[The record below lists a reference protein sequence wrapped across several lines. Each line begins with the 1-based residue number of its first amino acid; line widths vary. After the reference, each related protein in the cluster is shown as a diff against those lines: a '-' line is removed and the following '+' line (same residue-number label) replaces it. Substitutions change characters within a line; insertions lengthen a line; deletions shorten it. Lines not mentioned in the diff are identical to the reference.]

1 MNNTTQQNKTS
12 ADFKRIIETMHNLNT
27 PRTPSLIKYHGITKG
42 FQNGDTFWARVPLF
56 NANANDYALMHQQQS
71 EHRQNNVRLF
81 LNDQL
86 EKDDRAKRQRLR
98 KNGYSRSDYYRL
110 GGTDKYYK
118 INGATL
124 AKTISDVRNPP
135 DVEQERKNLDY
146 TLRACEYIKRIE
158 QLEKVRDKLEPRIK
172 KIDQEFIGGEWVHMN
187 WNALGINNEQFVAL
201 DYLFNLHRVHVSLM
215 NPLQIAH
222 YPTLKHLRD
231 GREVVTKLGKYLTT
245 FKDFIGMTETE
256 IKDAV
261 EKYNAIVASRTG
273 WEVKYIESTDADGF
287 VRIYRDCRAGSCMK
301 GEDAVR
307 VYAHEKSVIRL
318 AYIQSKS
325 GEILARCIV
334 REDFKQYIRIYP
346 DANGST
352 EGKYLQQYLK
362 ANGYTHGNL
371 DGCLLQM
378 IEHEDEDDIYVAPY
392 IDAGLDG
399 NGSEGSAQSGE
410 LVDIDGRTYIE
421 INTHGDLSLTMT
433 NGYTDDVENED
444 ESDCD
449 DCGDTEHNDNMT
461 YTYHG
466 DYICRHCCDNN
477 YSYAW
482 INNNTQDH
490 VHNDHVIFVDDEAYH
505 VDVDLSAFDIY
516 YCEDTG
522 DYYHIDDLVMTLR
535 GFIHCDYATSIDHE
549 DADGNEYAHTDDVHE
564 LSDGTT
570 CHTDDAKDLQ
580 AEIDREKSEDEIEI
594 IEYPDTLKE
603 PQPEPLAPVFEV
615 LNNAIDANEQGYNF
629 GDNLTPEQK
638 QHNHNLLDQAEKDAL
653 KNENN

>member
-1 MNNTTQQNKTS
+1 MDVNKTIQQNKTS
-12 ADFKRIIETMHNLNT
+12 ADFKRIIETNLNINQ
-27 PRTPSLIKYHGITKG
+27 PRTPSLLKYHGITKG

-56 NANANDYALMHQQQS
+56 NANANDYALMHRQQS
-71 EHRQNNVRLF
+71 EHRQSNVRIF

-86 EKDDRAKRQRLR
+86 DKDDKAKRQQLR
-98 KNGYSRSDYYRL
+98 KDRYSRSDYYRL
-110 GGTDKYYK
+110 GGTDSYYK
-118 INGATL
+118 INGTTL

-158 QLEKVRDKLEPRIK
+158 QLHKVRDKLEPRLK
-172 KIDQEFIGGEWVHMN
+172 EIDQEFEKGEWTYMA
-187 WNALGINNEQFVAL
+187 WNALGITHEQGSNL
-201 DYLFNLHRVHVSLM
+201 SYLFFLHRTHVSLM

-245 FKDFIGMTETE
+245 FKDFIGLSEADV
-256 IKDAV
+256 KDIV

-273 WEVKYIESTDADGF
+273 WEVRFIESTDADGF
-287 VRIYRDCRAGSCMK
+287 VRIYTNCLAGSCMK
-301 GEDAVR
+301 GMDAVR
-307 VYAHEKSVIRL
+307 VYAHDKSVIRL
-318 AYIQSKS
+318 AYIQSLA

-334 REDFKQYIRIYP
+334 REDLKQYVRIYP
-346 DANGST
+346 DPNGST

-378 IEHEDEDDIYVAPY
+378 IEHEDEDDIFVAPY
-392 IDAGLDG
+392 IDAGADG

-410 LVDIDGRTYIE
+410 LVDIDGRSYIE

-433 NGYTDDVENED
+433 NGWTDDVEDED
-444 ESDCD
+444 MSECD
-449 DCGDTEHNDNMT
+449 DCGDMEHNDDMFST
-461 YTYHG
+461 HGG

-482 INNNTQDH
+482 INNNTQDY
-490 VHNDHVIFVDDEAYH
+490 VHHDNVIFVGDEAYH

-549 DADGNEYAHTDDVHE
+549 DADGNAYAHADDVHE

-570 CHTDDAKDLQ
+570 CHTDDAEELQ
-580 AEIDREKSEDEIEI
+580 ADIDREKSEDEIEI
-594 IEYPDTLKE
+594 IEYPDALKE
-603 PQPEPLAPVFEV
+603 SQPSRPS
-615 LNNAIDANEQGYNF
+615 DTSGYFF
-629 GDNLTPEQK
+629 GDDLTPEQK

>member
-1 MNNTTQQNKTS
+1 MNVNKTIQQNKTG
-12 ADFKRIIETMHNLNT
+12 ADYKRIIETMHNLNT
-27 PRTPSLIKYHGITKG
+27 PKPPALLRYRDIYSAVSDQE
-42 FQNGDTFWARVPLF
+42 FMARLQLF
-56 NANANDYALMHQQQS
+56 NPTPNDCAETHLYLKNARS
-71 EHRQNNVRLF
+71 NNVRFF
-81 LNDQL
+81 LEYQL
-86 EKDDRAKRQRLR
+86 EKDDRAKRQQLR
-98 KNGYSRSDYYRL
+98 KSRYSRSDYYAQ
-110 GGTDKYYK
+110 GGTETYYK

-158 QLEKVRDKLEPRIK
+158 QLDKVRDKLEPRIK
-172 KIDQEFIGGEWVHMN
+172 QIDQEFNGGEWVHMN
-187 WNALGINNEQFVAL
+187 WNAIGITGEQFVAL

-231 GREVVTKLGKYLTT
+231 GREVVTKLGKYLTS
-245 FKDFIGMTETE
+245 FKDFIGLTETE

-287 VRIYRDCRAGSCMK
+287 VRIYRDCLAGSCMK

-307 VYAHEKSVIRL
+307 VYAHDKSVIRL

-325 GEILARCIV
+325 GDILARCIV
-334 REDFKQYIRIYP
+334 REDLKQYVRIYP

-378 IEHEDEDDIYVAPY
+378 IEHEDEDDIFVAPY
-392 IDAGLDG
+392 IDAGVNG

-410 LVDIDGRTYIE
+410 LVDIDNNTYIE
-421 INTHGDLSLTMT
+421 INTHGELSLTMT
-433 NGYTDDVENED
+433 NGWTDDVRDED
-444 ESDCD
+444 ESECD
-449 DCGDTEHNDNMT
+449 DCGDMEHNDDMT
-461 YTYHG
+461 YTHHG

-482 INNNTQDH
+482 INNNTQDY
-490 VHNDHVIFVDDEAYH
+490 VHHDHVIWANDDAYH
-505 VDVDLSAFDIY
+505 EDCDLSAHDIY
-516 YCEDTG
+516 ACEETG

-535 GFIHCDYATSIDHE
+535 GFIYFNLVEDIDHE
-549 DADGNEYAHTDDVHE
+549 DADGNLSAHEDDVHE

-594 IEYPDTLKE
+594 IEYPDALKE
-603 PQPEPLAPVFEV
+603 PQPEPLAPVFEI
-615 LNNAIDANEQGYNF
+615 LNNAIDANQQG
-629 GDNLTPEQK
+629 Q
-638 QHNHNLLDQAEKDAL
+638 QQ
-653 KNENN
+653 NENN

>member
-1 MNNTTQQNKTS
+1 MNVNKTN
-12 ADFKRIIETMHNLNT
+12 ADYKRIIENNFNLNQ
-27 PRTPSLIKYHGITKG
+27 PHAPSLLKYHNITRGLQADDFERMIGLAFGIAQINPNQYAMAQKM
-42 FQNGDTFWARVPLF
+42 
-56 NANANDYALMHQQQS
+56 NDERRHENIRS
-71 EHRQNNVRLF
+71 F

-86 EKDDRAKRQRLR
+86 RIDDWVKREQLR
-98 KNGYSRSDYYRL
+98 KTKYSRSDYYRL
-110 GGTDKYYK
+110 GGTDAYYK

-124 AKTISDVRNPP
+124 ARTISDVRNPP

-158 QLEKVRDKLEPRIK
+158 QLDKVRDKLEPRIK
-172 KIDQEFIGGEWVHMN
+172 QIDKEFNGGEWVHMN
-187 WNALGINNEQFVAL
+187 WNAIGITGEQFVAL

-245 FKDFIGMTETE
+245 FKDFIGITETE

-287 VRIYRDCRAGSCMK
+287 VRIYSNCLAGSCMK
-301 GEDAVR
+301 GMDAVR

-318 AYIQSKS
+318 AYIQSLA

-334 REDFKQYIRIYP
+334 REDLKQYVRIYP

-378 IEHEDEDDIYVAPY
+378 IEHEDEDDIFVAPY
-392 IDAGLDG
+392 IDAGVDG

-410 LVDIDGRTYIE
+410 LVDIDNRTYIE

-433 NGYTDDVENED
+433 NGYTDDVESDD
-444 ESDCD
+444 ESECD
-449 DCGDTEHNDNMT
+449 ACGDIEHNDNMVST
-461 YTYHG
+461 THG
-466 DYICRHCCDNN
+466 EYICRHCCDNN

-482 INNNTQDH
+482 INNDTQDY
-490 VHNDHVIFVDDEAYH
+490 VHNDHVIWANDDAFHE
-505 VDVDLSAFDIY
+505 DCDLSAHDIY
-516 YCEDTG
+516 ACEETG

-535 GFIHCDYATSIDHE
+535 GFINHDFATIIDHA

-594 IEYPDTLKE
+594 IEYPDALKE
-603 PQPEPLAPVFEV
+603 TPSRP
-615 LNNAIDANEQGYNF
+615 NDTSGDGYIF
-629 GDNLTPEQK
+629 GDDLTPEQK
-638 QHNHNLLDQAEKDAL
+638 QHNHNLLDQTEKDEL
-653 KNENN
+653 QNETI

>member
-1 MNNTTQQNKTS
+1 MKARQRMNVNKTN
-12 ADFKRIIETMHNLNT
+12 ADYKRIIETMHNLNQ
-27 PRTPSLIKYHGITKG
+27 PRTPSLLKFDDVAKG
-42 FQNGDTFWARVPLF
+42 FQYGDTFWARVPLF
-56 NANANDYALMHQQQS
+56 NANANDHALMHHQQS
-71 EHRQNNVRLF
+71 EHHRNNVRAF

-86 EKDDRAKRQRLR
+86 EKDDKQKRQQLR
-98 KNGYSRSDYYRL
+98 KTKYSRSDYYRL
-110 GGTDKYYK
+110 GGTDAYYK

-124 AKTISDVRNPP
+124 AKTIHDVRNPP

-146 TLRACEYIKRIE
+146 TLRACEYLKRIE
-158 QLEKVRDKLEPRIK
+158 QLKNVRDKLEPRIK
-172 KIDQEFIGGEWVHMN
+172 QIEREFETGEWTYMA
-187 WNALGINNEQFVAL
+187 WNAIGINNDQGSNL
-201 DYLFNLHRVHVSLM
+201 SYLFNLHRVHVSLM

-245 FKDFIGMTETE
+245 FKDFIGITETE

-273 WEVKYIESTDADGF
+273 WEVKFIESNDAEGF
-287 VRIYRDCRAGSCMK
+287 VRIYRDCLAHTCMK

-318 AYIQSKS
+318 AYIQSLA

-334 REDFKQYIRIYP
+334 REDLKQYIRFYP

-362 ANGYTHGNL
+362 ANGYTLGNL
-371 DGCLLQM
+371 EGCLLQM
-378 IEHEDEDDIYVAPY
+378 IEHEDEDDIFVAPY
-392 IDAGLDG
+392 IDAGNNANGADG
-399 NGSEGSAQSGE
+399 TAQSGE
-410 LVDIDGRTYIE
+410 LVDIDGKTYIE
-421 INTHGDLSLTMT
+421 INTHGDLCLTMT
-433 NGYTDDVENED
+433 NGYTDDVEDDDED

-549 DADGNEYAHTDDVHE
+549 DADGNAYAHTDDVHE

-570 CHTDDAKDLQ
+570 CHTDDAEELQ
-580 AEIDREKSEDEIEI
+580 ADIDREKSEDEIEI
-594 IEYPDTLKE
+594 IEYPDALKE
-603 PQPEPLAPVFEV
+603 TPSRPNDINGTQL
-615 LNNAIDANEQGYNF
+615 QG
-629 GDNLTPEQK
+629 Q
-638 QHNHNLLDQAEKDAL
+638 QQ
-653 KNENN
+653 NENI

>member
-1 MNNTTQQNKTS
+1 MNVNKTLT
-12 ADFKRIIETMHNLNT
+12 DYRRIIETNLNINR
-27 PRTPSLIKYHGITKG
+27 PRTPSLLKYHGITKG

-56 NANANDYALMHQQQS
+56 NANANDYALMHRQQS
-71 EHRQNNVRLF
+71 EHRQSNVRIF

-86 EKDDRAKRQRLR
+86 DKDDKAKRHRLR
-98 KNGYSRSDYYRL
+98 KDRYSRSDYYRL
-110 GGTDKYYK
+110 GGTDSYYK

-135 DVEQERKNLDY
+135 DIEQERKNLDY

-158 QLEKVRDKLEPRIK
+158 QLHKVRDKLEPRLK
-172 KIDQEFIGGEWVHMN
+172 QIDQEFEKGEWTYMA
-187 WNALGINNEQFVAL
+187 WNALGITHEQGSNL
-201 DYLFNLHRVHVSLM
+201 SYLFFLHRTHVSLM

-245 FKDFIGMTETE
+245 FKDFIGLSEADV
-256 IKDAV
+256 KDIV

-301 GEDAVR
+301 GTDAVR
-307 VYAHEKSVIRL
+307 VYAHDKSVIRL
-318 AYIQSKS
+318 AYIQSLA

-334 REDFKQYIRIYP
+334 REDYKQYIRIYP

-378 IEHEDEDDIYVAPY
+378 IEHEDEDDIFVAPY
-392 IDAGLDG
+392 IDAGADG

-410 LVDIDGRTYIE
+410 LVDIDGRSYIE

-433 NGYTDDVENED
+433 NGWTDDVEDED
-444 ESDCD
+444 MSECE
-449 DCGDTEHNDNMT
+449 DCGDMEHNDDMFST
-461 YTYHG
+461 HGG

-482 INNNTQDH
+482 INSNTQDY
-490 VHNDHVIFVDDEAYH
+490 VHHDNVIFVGDEAYH
-505 VDVDLSAFDIY
+505 VDVDFSAFDIY

-535 GFIHCDYATSIDHE
+535 GFIYCDLATSIDHA
-549 DADGNEYAHTDDVHE
+549 DADGNESAHADDVHE

-570 CHTDDAKDLQ
+570 CHTDDAERIQ
-580 AEIDREKSEDEIEI
+580 AEIDENEADDEDEKPSRPNDING
-594 IEYPDTLKE
+594 TQL
-603 PQPEPLAPVFEV
+603 
-615 LNNAIDANEQGYNF
+615 QG
-629 GDNLTPEQK
+629 Q
-638 QHNHNLLDQAEKDAL
+638 Q
-653 KNENN
+653 NENN

>member
-1 MNNTTQQNKTS
+1 MNLEQTKT
-12 ADFKRIIETMHNLNT
+12 DFKRIIETNLNINT
-27 PRTPSLIKYHGITKG
+27 PRTPSLLKYHGITKG

-56 NANANDYALMHQQQS
+56 YANANDYALMHQQQS

-86 EKDDRAKRQRLR
+86 EKDERAKREQLR
-98 KNGYSRSDYYRL
+98 KTKYSRSDYYRL
-110 GGTDKYYK
+110 GGTDAYYK
-118 INGATL
+118 INGTIL

-158 QLEKVRDKLEPRIK
+158 QLDKVRDKLEPRIK
-172 KIDQEFIGGEWVHMN
+172 QIDQEFNTGEWVFMP
-187 WNALGINNEQFVAL
+187 WNSIGINNEQSQNIS
-201 DYLFNLHRVHVSLM
+201 YLFWLHRVHVSLM

-231 GREVVTKLGKYLTT
+231 GREVVTKLGKYLTS
-245 FKDFIGMTETE
+245 FKDFIGITETE

-273 WEVKYIESTDADGF
+273 WEVKYIESTDAEGF
-287 VRIYRDCRAGSCMK
+287 VRIYRDCLAGSCMK
-301 GEDAVR
+301 GTDAVR
-307 VYAHEKSVIRL
+307 VYAHDKSVIRL
-318 AYIQSKS
+318 AYIQSLA

-334 REDFKQYIRIYP
+334 REDFKQYVRIYP

-378 IEHEDEDDIYVAPY
+378 IEHEDEDDIFVAPY
-392 IDAGLDG
+392 IDAGVDG

-410 LVDIDGRTYIE
+410 LVDIDNRTYIE

-433 NGYTDDVENED
+433 NGWTDDVEDED
-444 ESDCD
+444 MSECD
-449 DCGDTEHNDNMT
+449 ACGDIEHNDDMVST
-461 YTYHG
+461 SHG

-482 INNNTQDH
+482 IDNNNQDY
-490 VHNDHVIFVDDEAYH
+490 VHNDHVIWANDDAFHE
-505 VDVDLSAFDIY
+505 DCDLSAHDIY
-516 YCEDTG
+516 ACEESG

-535 GFIHCDYATSIDHE
+535 GFIYCDYTTSIDHA
-549 DADGNEYAHTDDVHE
+549 DADGNESAHTDDVHE
-564 LSDGTT
+564 LSDGTK
-570 CHTDDAKDLQ
+570 CHTDDAERIQ
-580 AEIDREKSEDEIEI
+580 AEIDAEAEDDEDNS
-594 IEYPDTLKE
+594 DT
-603 PQPEPLAPVFEV
+603 A
-615 LNNAIDANEQGYNF
+615 LNTTTSTEDI
-629 GDNLTPEQK
+629 K
-638 QHNHNLLDQAEKDAL
+638 Q
-653 KNENN
+653 NENN

>member
-1 MNNTTQQNKTS
+1 MDVNKTIQQNKTS

-56 NANANDYALMHQQQS
+56 NANANDYALMHRQQS
-71 EHRQNNVRLF
+71 EHRQSNVRIF

-86 EKDDRAKRQRLR
+86 DKDDKAKRQRLR
-98 KNGYSRSDYYRL
+98 KDRYSRSDYYRL
-110 GGTDKYYK
+110 GGTDAYYK
-118 INGATL
+118 INGTTL
-124 AKTISDVRNPP
+124 ARTIHDVRNPP
-135 DVEQERKNLDY
+135 DIEQERKNLDY

-158 QLEKVRDKLEPRIK
+158 QLHKVRDKLEPRLK
-172 KIDQEFIGGEWVHMN
+172 QIDQEFEKGEWTYMA
-187 WNALGINNEQFVAL
+187 WNALGITHEQGSNL
-201 DYLFNLHRVHVSLM
+201 SYLFFLHRTHVSLM

-245 FKDFIGMTETE
+245 FKDFIGLSEADV
-256 IKDAV
+256 KDIV

-301 GEDAVR
+301 GTDAVR
-307 VYAHEKSVIRL
+307 VYAHDKSVIRL
-318 AYIQSKS
+318 AYIQSLA

-334 REDFKQYIRIYP
+334 REDRKQYIRIYP
-346 DANGST
+346 DANGSS

-378 IEHEDEDDIYVAPY
+378 IEHEDEDDIFVAPY
-392 IDAGLDG
+392 IDAGADG

-410 LVDIDGRTYIE
+410 LVDIDGRSYIE

-433 NGYTDDVENED
+433 NGYTDDVQSDD
-444 ESDCD
+444 ESECD
-449 DCGDTEHNDNMT
+449 DCGDMENNDDMT
-461 YTYHG
+461 STHGG

-482 INNNTQDH
+482 IDNNNQDY
-490 VHNDHVIFVDDEAYH
+490 VHHDHVIFVGDEAYH
-505 VDVDLSAFDIY
+505 VDVDFSAFDIY
-516 YCEDTG
+516 YCEDSG
-522 DYYHIDDLVMTLR
+522 EYYHLDDLVMTLR
-535 GFIHCDYATSIDHE
+535 GFIHSDFATSIDHA
-549 DADGNEYAHTDDVHE
+549 DADGNESAHTDDVHE

-570 CHTDDAKDLQ
+570 CHTDDAERIQ
-580 AEIDREKSEDEIEI
+580 AEIDEEEENN
-594 IEYPDTLKE
+594 E

-615 LNNAIDANEQGYNF
+615 LNNAIDANQHQ
-629 GDNLTPEQK
+629 TPDYVPNGAVIIANGTTYIKGQ
-638 QHNHNLLDQAEKDAL
+638 QQ
-653 KNENN
+653 NENN